1 MVGPTAQLVALAC
14 DFNGRVRGLATVP
27 FLQSNST
34 AQFCEY
40 IQFVRPHQ
48 GWIVRKSEW
57 RVAAKTPDEWFAAES
72 RSKRCAIIAN
82 YPGKQSDI
90 PDHMLAGF
98 VGGGGQWRL
107 LLVKDGRMD
116 VWASKWE
123 VGNRDAPD
131 RRIWRVSYG
140 LIAENADFPPQS
152 PESVEA
158 IVPVFVN
165 LLSDLQSFC
174 VDHHLGH
181 FATNFRN
188 AGECLSADDP
198 FALVYHKDLTPQGL
212 LSRPASQL
220 LAACQAA
227 WVFGGMGSWNDMS
240 FQGAEQ
246 SQYERLSYELYALIN
261 RAICAATNSSSA

>member
-14 DFNGRVRGLATVP
+14 HFKGRVRGLVSSP

-48 GWIVRKSEW
+48 GWIVRKNEW

-72 RSKRCAIIAN
+72 RFKRCAILAHHAEKHS
-82 YPGKQSDI
+82 GI

-98 VGGGGQWRL
+98 VGDGGQ
-107 LLVKDGRMD
+107 
-116 VWASKWE
+116 
-123 VGNRDAPD
+123 
-131 RRIWRVSYG
+131 
-140 LIAENADFPPQS
+140 
-152 PESVEA
+152 
-158 IVPVFVN
+158 
-165 LLSDLQSFC
+165 
-174 VDHHLGH
+174 
-181 FATNFRN
+181 
-188 AGECLSADDP
+188 CLSADDP
-198 FALVYHKDLTPQGL
+198 FALVYHKDLAPHGL

-227 WVFGGMGSWNDMS
+227 WAFGGMGSWNDMS

-246 SQYERLSYELYALIN
+246 RRYERLSYELYALIN